1 MGKEWWES
9 AQEEDRMRQ
18 VSELRLQDQ
27 QLREEG
33 RGDEANDV
41 FENFLSTAGLGGK
54 YWNVSYLVL

>member
-41 FENFLSTAGLGGK
+41 FENFLSTAGLGGE
-54 YWNVSYLVL
+54 Y